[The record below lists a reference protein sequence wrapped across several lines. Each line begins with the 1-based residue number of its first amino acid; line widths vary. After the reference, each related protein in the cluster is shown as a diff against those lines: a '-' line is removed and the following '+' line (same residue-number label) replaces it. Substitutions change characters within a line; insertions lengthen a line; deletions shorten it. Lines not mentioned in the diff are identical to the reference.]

1 MEKDCTVARV
11 IILKGVMSEQYLSLY
26 GSLPSS
32 DDGGKSS
39 LEATT
44 NEWDAGN
51 AWYVNVNNGNASYNN
66 KTNTNPV
73 RAVAAYQEDVYKSPI
88 SFFGQ
93 LCLVTGTND
102 LLSTA

>member
-51 AWYVNVNNGNASYNN
+51 AW
-66 KTNTNPV
+66 
-73 RAVAAYQEDVYKSPI
+73 
-88 SFFGQ
+88 
-93 LCLVTGTND
+93 
-102 LLSTA
+102 